1 MDNTGEMLEK
11 LKNLNDTELE
21 AAIRNVAKALGANDR
36 MAAKLASE
44 RSKIRRKLDGASES
58 DLRKAMSH
66 LNKNQ
71 IENVISNLG
80 LDSGGGNG
88 SK

>member
-11 LKNLNDTELE
+11 LKNLNDAELE
-21 AAIRNVAKALGANDR
+21 TAIRNVAKALGANDR
-36 MAAKLASE
+36 MAAKLAAE

-58 DLRKAMSH
+58 DLKRAMSH
-66 LNKNQ
+66 LKKDQ
-71 IENVISNLG
+71 LDTVISNLG
-80 LDSGGGNG
+80 LDGGGNG